1 VKRGRTR
8 YFFIVE
14 ATEAG
19 RMARRWGVKMTA
31 LATEGRAVDK
41 TLPYDAATVKEW
53 HRQPR
58 RMHAAPPPLL
68 YAYGPIAALPFRE
81 LVDDESVKLAIRADY
96 RRAPPVFAAGDVGL
110 GLALDATLPH
120 PPLVSVEAAA
130 LYQLVQ
136 EADGGGSEGDAAGC
150 AALARALHAE
160 WVHGMCAVMTCE
172 ATGWRGCFAEHRI
185 WSALLR
191 RHDAD
196 AALRTPH
203 AHSVVRGWYPPVVLD
218 DLEACVGRVTAL
230 DVARRV
236 ADLDFNGAP
245 DLLLY
250 RRGRLRFV
258 EVKSASDRFKSE
270 QLAMMRNL
278 LAVPGATYEICA
290 PRRHLARLEGEVAAG
305 LVRLDD
311 TTDDEAG

>member
-1 VKRGRTR
+1 
-8 YFFIVE
+8 
-14 ATEAG
+14 
-19 RMARRWGVKMTA
+19 MASQVTMTA
-31 LATEGRAVDK
+31 LETEGRAVDS
-41 TLPYDAATVKEW
+41 TLPYDATTAKEW

-58 RMHAAPPPLL
+58 RMHAVPPPLL
-68 YAYGPIAALPFRE
+68 YSYSLLAATPFRT
-81 LVDDESVKLAIRADY
+81 LLDGESLKRAIRDNY
-96 RRAPPVFAAGDVGL
+96 QRAPPVFAAGDVGL
-110 GLALDATLPH
+110 GLVLDATRPH

-136 EADGGGSEGDAAGC
+136 EADGGGDGGDAAGC
-150 AALARALHAE
+150 AALASALHAE
-160 WVHGMCAVMTCE
+160 WVHGMCAVMACE

-196 AALRTPH
+196 ARLRTPH
-203 AHSVVRGWYPPVVLD
+203 AQSVVRGWYPPVVLD
-218 DLEACVGRVTAL
+218 DLEACVGTVTAL

-236 ADLDFNGAP
+236 ADLQFNGAP

-258 EVKSASDRFKSE
+258 EVKSASDRFKPE

-278 LAVPGATYEICA
+278 LDVPGATYEVCA
-290 PRRHLARLEGEVAAG
+290 PRRHLARLERQLEAG
-305 LVRLDD
+305 LASLARLDD
-311 TTDDEAG
+311 TTDDEAR